1 MWIDGIL
8 HDSYSIL
15 ENIFLISLIMS
26 IAKIFI
32 AENQSVYYI
41 LYIKQLIKFLEYGV
55 NLKVIKIYI
64 LLS

>member
-1 MWIDGIL
+1 MWIGGIL
-8 HDSYSIL
+8 PDVMVVL
-15 ENIFLISLIMS
+15 ANIFSIALIMS
-26 IAKIFI
+26 MAKIFI

-41 LYIKQLIKFLEYGV
+41 LYIKQVIIFLEYGV